1 MSDIREWL
9 VELGLGRYAVAFE
22 ENRLSVEQLP
32 SLTHELLK
40 EIGVTAVGDRLTLL
54 DAAQNT
60 HDAPAPA
67 KPDVAARTVTPE
79 AERRQLTVMFCDLVG
94 STALSEQLDPEDLRA
109 LMAAYQKACGA
120 VVGRYEGHVA
130 QYLGD
135 GLMVYFGWP
144 QAHEDD
150 AQRAVRAGLEIVTAV
165 KSVAAPGPLQVRVGI
180 ATGPVVVGET
190 GAGDATVPKAAVG
203 ETPNLAA
210 RVHALAG
217 PDQLVIAP
225 TTHRLTGGAFD
236 YDDLG
241 EQTLKGVA
249 APVRLWKVLGES
261 QAEGRFEARTVGG
274 LTPLVG
280 RESELVMLMERWE
293 QAKEGEGQV
302 VLLWGEPGIGKSRV
316 TQELRERL
324 ADEPHTR
331 LRYQCS
337 PYYANSAFY
346 PVIDQLERAAGFA
359 RDESTDTKLD
369 KLEALL
375 VQSAGD
381 ASQVAPLLA
390 AMLSLPIDRY
400 PPLNLS
406 PQRQKDDTIV
416 ALAAQVTALADRQPL
431 LMLFEDAHWCDPT
444 TLETLT
450 AVIGQIEAV
459 PVLLVITYR
468 PEFEPPWTG
477 HGHVVMQSLGRLGKR
492 QGADMVA
499 RVTGGKTLPG
509 EVLDQIVAKTDGVP
523 LFVEELTKTV
533 LEAGYLKDAGVR
545 YELDGPLPPLAIP
558 ATLQDSLMA
567 RLDRLDT
574 VKEVA
579 QIGACIGRE
588 FSIEL
593 LTEISPL
600 SDNELQDA
608 LQKLVD
614 SELILHRGIAA
625 DARYIFKHALIQDA
639 AYDSLLKS
647 RRQHLHTSIA
657 KALESRLTEVTTGAL
672 ESVAQHY
679 SAAGLV
685 KQAIPYWIRAGKD
698 AVKRFANVEA
708 IRHLER
714 GHELLQT
721 LPESRQRDEEEL
733 DLLANLGA
741 AVASVHGQG
750 ATRVGE
756 IFTLARSI
764 CDRMD
769 GATLH
774 PTILTGLRVYH
785 LMRAEHAD
793 SLEIARES
801 FSLAKL
807 SNDAEAQI
815 LAYMATGAAALW
827 LGRPLEALEDFCGG
841 YELYEHHGSNTS
853 RVLVS
858 YHPVVGILDY
868 QSWAYWWLGRP
879 DSSIQKSRECAAMA
893 RELDH
898 PQTTASILAHAAVLE
913 SVRGDAAAAQ
923 TAAIRAIETSRE
935 AVIPMRRVEGE
946 IIDGWAKA
954 ELGEPAIGAKQVG
967 DGIAEWRKMGN
978 RIANS
983 WWFTLLSQARRRS
996 QDLVGAMDA
1005 LSEALE
1011 TIEQTG
1017 EHLFDPEVYR
1027 VQGDILLADSRLSKI
1042 NAEDSFQRARS
1053 IAVAQHMKSF
1063 ELRAATSLARL
1074 WRSQGKTKEAHDLLF
1089 PVYDWFTEGF
1099 DTADLKDAKALLEEL
1114 K

>member
-9 VELGLGRYAVAFE
+9 EELGLGRYAVAFE

-94 STALSEQLDPEDLRA
+94 STALSGKLDPEDLRA

-190 GAGDATVPKAAVG
+190 GAGDAAVPKAAVG

-210 RVHALAG
+210 RVQALAD

-302 VLLWGEPGIGKSRV
+302 VLLWGEPGIGKSRI

-647 RRQHLHTSIA
+647 RRRHLHTSIA

-672 ESVAQHY
+672 ELVAQHY

-685 KQAIPYWIRAGKD
+685 KQAIPYWIRAGQD

-827 LGRPLEALEDFCGG
+827 LGRP
-841 YELYEHHGSNTS
+841 
-853 RVLVS
+853 
-858 YHPVVGILDY
+858 
-868 QSWAYWWLGRP
+868 
-879 DSSIQKSRECAAMA
+879 
-893 RELDH
+893 
-898 PQTTASILAHAAVLE
+898 
-913 SVRGDAAAAQ
+913 
-923 TAAIRAIETSRE
+923 
-935 AVIPMRRVEGE
+935 
-946 IIDGWAKA
+946 
-954 ELGEPAIGAKQVG
+954 
-967 DGIAEWRKMGN
+967 
-978 RIANS
+978 
-983 WWFTLLSQARRRS
+983 
-996 QDLVGAMDA
+996 
-1005 LSEALE
+1005 
-1011 TIEQTG
+1011 
-1017 EHLFDPEVYR
+1017 
-1027 VQGDILLADSRLSKI
+1027 
-1042 NAEDSFQRARS
+1042 
-1053 IAVAQHMKSF
+1053 
-1063 ELRAATSLARL
+1063 
-1074 WRSQGKTKEAHDLLF
+1074 
-1089 PVYDWFTEGF
+1089 
-1099 DTADLKDAKALLEEL
+1099 
-1114 K
+1114 